1 MFTDCCHYLLILFI
15 YCVFNLSKL
24 GFWWNVV
31 NPEKGQIS
39 PPTFSAA
46 LQLYNILFTMCFFSA
61 IACFMY
67 SNLIFSNVFTNSN
80 VNTPLLFQISTT
92 WSNHEGSLLLW
103 CWLLTLIGRT
113 FYKEKKTSKSYKK
126 IYRFRKAVLFRS
138 NALTENSLYLIIVF
152 FFCFFLIATSN
163 PFLKNQF
170 LSFYS
175 IAELNPVLQDPVLAI
190 HPPCIYTGYVAS
202 SVLFALSL
210 CHFRFSAQF
219 EKAKDSQFIAAEQ
232 CVAQSNNVIQILAAL
247 QRLPSQHHRFPQFRE
262 VLLNSLIKSLSQKQ
276 KRLRRLESSASRS
289 ASHKNADNELIYN
302 DIWIQIRFWMCFCW
316 IFLTLGILLG
326 SWWAYHELGWGGWWF
341 WDPVENASLMPWLF
355 ATACIHSVLLPK
367 LNSWT
372 LFFHLFTFFLSILGT
387 FFVRSGL
394 LASVHSFAT
403 DSTRGLFL
411 LGFLVCIAGFGIILF
426 VLLARKF
433 SDYKYKLLPTFAL
446 CGALLRTINP
456 LRAAKQQQNSI
467 LRRVAQNQIEQ
478 LLLLQNG
485 FFLIFTAIVLCGTA
499 APILF
504 QLLSNRDVSTG
515 APFFNGTLVPL
526 VCCIMF
532 MLIFVHSLIL
542 KSCFA
547 ARSAK
552 LKTTSLYK
560 KSSLTELLANADGQ
574 RFALSC
580 SREALLSIFCIV
592 HFCFFFF
599 VGQFSVLESIFCI
612 LCFILFCLFFLSSKG
627 CFAALRGPLR
637 ASFFFVRNR
646 VELPTISEAISL
658 SRQALL
664 SSLSSS
670 VMHSTKKKNV
680 VKPIA
685 QNMKLAHFGFLCFL
699 IGVLLSNRKKT
710 NNSLQMRPGFAAEAA
725 EQRFAECVAQF
736 KLGPKICSLRSID
749 QNMGPTFRS
758 ICGNI
763 VIYQQ
768 PILTKRDEG
777 VLSVLRCA
785 LQSSKKQEA
794 FVMFPEIRFS
804 FANPEVSTTKV
815 AIHTNFLSDIYML
828 IGTGSSENGWFV
840 TTMQLPFVF
849 CIWIGFVL
857 AAIAGLKSIA
867 LLSKQKRINWL

>member
-1 MFTDCCHYLLILFI
+1 M
-15 YCVFNLSKL
+15 
-24 GFWWNVV
+24 
-31 NPEKGQIS
+31 
-39 PPTFSAA
+39 
-46 LQLYNILFTMCFFSA
+46 
-61 IACFMY
+61 
-67 SNLIFSNVFTNSN
+67 
-80 VNTPLLFQISTT
+80 
-92 WSNHEGSLLLW
+92 
-103 CWLLTLIGRT
+103 
-113 FYKEKKTSKSYKK
+113 
-126 IYRFRKAVLFRS
+126 
-138 NALTENSLYLIIVF
+138 
-152 FFCFFLIATSN
+152 
-163 PFLKNQF
+163 
-170 LSFYS
+170 
-175 IAELNPVLQDPVLAI
+175 
-190 HPPCIYTGYVAS
+190 
-202 SVLFALSL
+202 
-210 CHFRFSAQF
+210 
-219 EKAKDSQFIAAEQ
+219 
-232 CVAQSNNVIQILAAL
+232 
-247 QRLPSQHHRFPQFRE
+247 
-262 VLLNSLIKSLSQKQ
+262 
-276 KRLRRLESSASRS
+276 
-289 ASHKNADNELIYN
+289 
-302 DIWIQIRFWMCFCW
+302 
-316 IFLTLGILLG
+316 TLGILLG

-355 ATACIHSVLLPK
+355 ATACIHSVLVPK

-372 LFFHLFTFFLSILGT
+372 LFFHLFTFCLSILGT

-411 LGFLVCIAGFGIILF
+411 LGFLVCIAGFGILLF

-446 CGALLRTINP
+446 WGALLRTINP

-467 LRRVAQNQIEQ
+467 LRRLAQNQIEQ

-532 MLIFVHSLIL
+532 MLIYVHSLLL
-542 KSCFA
+542 KT
-547 ARSAK
+547 K

-560 KSSLTELLANADGQ
+560 KSSLTELRGSGGVRSTN
-574 RFALSC
+574 
-580 SREALLSIFCIV
+580 ALLSIFCIV
-592 HFCFFFF
+592 HFCFFVF
-599 VGQFSVLESIFCI
+599 VAKFSVLESIFCI
-612 LCFILFCLFFLSSKG
+612 LCFILFCLFFLSSN
-627 CFAALRGPLR
+627 AAIR
-637 ASFFFVRNR
+637 ASFFLVRNH
-646 VELPTISEAISL
+646 VELPTISKAMSL
-658 SRQALL
+658 SRQPLI
-664 SSLSSS
+664 SNLSSS
-670 VMHSTKKKNV
+670 AMHSTKKTNL

-685 QNMKLAHFGFLCFL
+685 QNMKVAHFGFLCFL

-710 NNSLQMRPGFAAEAA
+710 NNSLQMRPGFAAE
-725 EQRFAECVAQF
+725 QCVAQF
-736 KLGPKICSLRSID
+736 KLGQKICSLRSID

-768 PILTKRDEG
+768 PILTKRHEG
-777 VLSVLRCA
+777 ILSVFPVA

-804 FANPEVSTTKV
+804 FANSEVSTTKV

-840 TTMQLPFVF
+840 TTMQLPFLF